1 MVLKEDHFSNML
13 LLVNDL
19 IIELEEGARDQRLMK
34 LLKMTLVEGK

>member
-1 MVLKEDHFSNML
+1 ML